1 MSAEYNWST
10 DITYNVTATA
20 ENLEV
25 LRDFA
30 AAVRSEEP
38 DFFGD
43 EDERQIEIGDVVR
56 FGETEDDDSDFES
69 LGPLLNIPGLDD
81 MTDRAGLYVTTW
93 AEEIYTKWAAIAGDF
108 RVWLQILDDS
118 GQSDVTAHISSVK
131 ITIVVEEI
139 IPPCGLLN
147 SETFN
152 FISEVTATE
161 QNLEQ
166 LQDFVELVRWEDP
179 SFLTTDIG
187 DQVNVGDIVR
197 FGGQGS
203 YGTFEALN
211 ELQFMPGLKNIL
223 LDAEIYEDEWD
234 ADVFTSWAE
243 ITGPYQVY
251 LSREKPGEDSDIRV
265 SVTAQGIEE
274 INGGWLR

>member
-1 MSAEYNWST
+1 MSAEYSWST
-10 DITYNVTATA
+10 DIIYKVTATA
-20 ENLEV
+20 ENLEA

-56 FGETEDDDSDFES
+56 FGETEDDDNDFES

-81 MTDRAGLYVTTW
+81 MTDRAGLYVITW
-93 AEEIYTKWAAIAGDF
+93 AEEIYTKWAAIAGNF

-118 GQSDVTAHISSVK
+118 GQNDVTARISGVE
-131 ITIVVEEI
+131 ITIVTEL

-147 SETFN
+147 SETFG
-152 FISEVTATE
+152 FVSEVTATE

-166 LQDFVELVRWEDP
+166 LQDFVELVRSEDP
-179 SFLTTDIG
+179 SFLTPDIG
-187 DQVNVGDIVR
+187 DQVEVGDIVQ
-197 FGGQGS
+197 FGGEGS
-203 YGTFEALN
+203 YGSFESLK
-211 ELQFMPGLKNIL
+211 ELQFMPGLKDIL

-234 ADVFTSWAE
+234 ADVFTSWAG

-251 LSREKPGEDSDIRV
+251 LSREKRGEDSDIRV
-265 SVTAQGIEE
+265 SVTAQGIQ
-274 INGGWLR
+274 IV